1 MAEEGTTVTD
11 LDTVENAI
19 RRRSFGTLS
28 TLDRDGN
35 PHATAV
41 TYAAAGEGTD
51 LTLYITT
58 RTTNVKVGNIRRR
71 PPVALVIPIPHRF
84 LPMMPPAAV
93 QFVGSAEIL
102 DHQNADAR
110 RAFHASWFL
119 RRILAAEE
127 RIVSQGAELC
137 FIAVRPRR
145 WLSTYGIGMS
155 ALDIVRHPGEAIGR
169 VDLTGGN

>member
-58 RTTNVKVGNIRRR
+58 RTTNVKVGNIRRQ
-71 PPVALVIPIPHRF
+71 PQVALVIPVPHRF

-145 WLSTYGIGMS
+145 WLSTYGIGIS

-169 VDLTGGN
+169 VDLTGGH